1 VHLPG
6 LGLRFI
12 AEIERRQKVL
22 LETPLVGHPYGRR
35 LRKFT
40 AGDKFPWHFNTR
52 HNCAAIGE
60 VVTTRRHSERT
71 SA

>member
-1 VHLPG
+1 MRCRFITLKYPG

-12 AEIERRQKVL
+12 AEIERCQKVL

-40 AGDKFPWHFNTR
+40 AGDKFP
-52 HNCAAIGE
+52 
-60 VVTTRRHSERT
+60 
-71 SA
+71 